1 MMSNKDLY
9 SYEFYT
15 ETEGRHKRTNY
26 GFQEFLLD
34 GIAAKFMEQQKTP
47 NQQNQPTKI
56 KPNKKQTNRS
66 QKEGNFKISGST

>member
-15 ETEGRHKRTNY
+15 ETEARHKRTNY

-47 NQQNQPTKI
+47 NQQNQPTNTEIPQKNLN
-56 KPNKKQTNRS
+56 KYPNT
-66 QKEGNFKISGST
+66 EIE